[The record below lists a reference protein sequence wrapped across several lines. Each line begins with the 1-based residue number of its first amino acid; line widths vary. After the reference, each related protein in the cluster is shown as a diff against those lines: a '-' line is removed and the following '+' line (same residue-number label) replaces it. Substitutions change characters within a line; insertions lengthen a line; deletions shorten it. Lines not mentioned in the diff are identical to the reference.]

1 MRAALTILTVK
12 TVEVNMNPI
21 TKMLTKLVGGI
32 QKTVKEGGG
41 IQAVAELIDEY
52 KLTEE
57 EILTEEAR
65 YEAELTKRLQADM
78 KSDNWFAKSVRPL
91 GFMIWTVI
99 VLLMIFLDG
108 NLGAFAIKDAY
119 LPLIETVYVSYIS
132 FYIGSRGVEKTIRLW
147 KNGDKK

>member
-1 MRAALTILTVK
+1 
-12 TVEVNMNPI
+12 
-21 TKMLTKLVGGI
+21 
-32 QKTVKEGGG
+32 
-41 IQAVAELIDEY
+41 LIDEY

-65 YEAELTKRLQADM
+65 YEQELTKRLEADM
-78 KSDNWFAKSVRPL
+78 KSDNWFAQSVRPL

-99 VLLMIFLDG
+99 VLLMIFMDG
-108 NLGAFAIKDAY
+108 NLRNGFQIKDAY

-147 KNGDKK
+147 REQDKK